1 MIFTPILGVVLLVL
15 VARAFG
21 FARRP
26 LIADAE
32 DARRIA
38 AAALPGFR
46 PAEAAIAADARA
58 ALVAGSDGSVALL
71 TPLGDRWVVRLAD
84 GAETR
89 LAGTLLTVRLREFL
103 FPPTTLDLGPAAA
116 HWAAQLGAA
125 RL

>member
-26 LIADAE
+26 LLADAD

-38 AAALPGFR
+38 AAALHGFR
-46 PAEAAIAADARA
+46 PAEAALAADARA
-58 ALVAGSDGSVALL
+58 ALVAGTDGAVALVL
-71 TPLGDRWVVRLAD
+71 PLGDRWVVRLAN

-89 LAGTLLTVRLREFL
+89 LAGDMLTVRLREFL
-103 FPPTTLDLGPAAA
+103 FPPATLDLGPAAA
-116 HWAAQLGAA
+116 NWAA